1 MSTFPLTCRE
11 SVAFKAINVIAYV
24 LFASSNT
31 YAAITGKH
39 IAGNVDTYITPAA
52 WFYGIWHIL
61 NVLFLGLI
69 VYQFWPG
76 TAQLTQYSLGWRFP
90 TALVLHALCTLLY
103 TQKNS
108 TPIYCVAFITFCMV
122 TTLVNQLYGILRTN
136 AEPLNWAD
144 VFFVFL
150 PISLYHGATI
160 LLFFVS
166 VFAISGFHST
176 EHEAGM
182 VTKVLVFLILFFL
195 DSTVTGYVF
204 YGNGDIGGA
213 SVISIG
219 LLAIAQH
226 QQTSRFIHWSAL
238 CVFLS
243 MLTILQSVFCDFI
256 YRSDSGYYSHDPRPA
271 KHTSSWYERRKCSA
285 SPIITFCAH
294 STIYSI

>member
-1 MSTFPLTCRE
+1 MSTLSLSWRE
-11 SVAFKAINVIAYV
+11 SVAFKVLNIISYV
-24 LFASSNT
+24 LFAFSNT
-31 YAAITGKH
+31 YAAMIGKH

-61 NVLFLGLI
+61 NALFLGLI

-76 TAQLTQYSLGWRFP
+76 TIQMAKYSLGWRLP

-103 TQKNS
+103 TQDNS
-108 TPIYCVAFITFCMV
+108 TLIYCIAFIAFCLV
-122 TTLVNQLYGILRTN
+122 TTLVNQLYGILRTS

-160 LLFFVS
+160 ILFFVS
-166 VFAISGFHST
+166 VFAISGFNT
-176 EHEAGM
+176 NEGEAGI

-213 SVISIG
+213 SVISLG

-238 CVFLS
+238 CVFLY
-243 MLTILQSVFCDFI
+243 MLTILQGVFCDLI
-256 YRSDSGYYSHDPRPA
+256 YRSDSGTYSHDPRPA
-271 KHTSSWYERRKCSA
+271 EHTSS
-285 SPIITFCAH
+285 
-294 STIYSI
+294 

>member
-1 MSTFPLTCRE
+1 MLTFPMSWKE
-11 SVAFKAINVIAYV
+11 SFAFKAIHIIAYV

-31 YAAITGKH
+31 YAAMTGNH

-61 NVLFLGLI
+61 NVLLLGLI
-69 VYQFWPG
+69 VYQFWHG

-103 TQKNS
+103 AQKNS
-108 TPIYCVAFITFCMV
+108 TPIYYVAFITFCMV
-122 TTLVNQLYGILRTN
+122 TTLVNQLYGNLRTD

-160 LLFFVS
+160 ILFFVS

-176 EHEAGM
+176 EHEAGI

-213 SVISIG
+213 TVITIG

-226 QQTSRFIHWSAL
+226 QQTSGFVHWSAL

-243 MLTILQSVFCDFI
+243 MLTILQSVFCNLI
-256 YRSDSGYYSHDPRPA
+256 YRSDSGDYSHDPRPA
-271 KHTSSWYERRKCSA
+271 KRASSWNERGKCSA
-285 SPIITFCAH
+285 SPIVTFYAH

>member
-1 MSTFPLTCRE
+1 MLTFPMSWKE
-11 SVAFKAINVIAYV
+11 SFAFKAINIIAYV

-31 YAAITGKH
+31 YAAMTGNH

-61 NVLFLGLI
+61 NVLLLGLI

-103 TQKNS
+103 AQKNS
-108 TPIYCVAFITFCMV
+108 TPIYYVAFITFCMV
-122 TTLVNQLYGILRTN
+122 TTLVNQLYGNLRTD

-160 LLFFVS
+160 ILFFVS

-176 EHEAGM
+176 EHEAGI

-213 SVISIG
+213 TVITIG

-226 QQTSRFIHWSAL
+226 QQTSGFVHWSAL

-243 MLTILQSVFCDFI
+243 MLTILQSVFCNLIF
-256 YRSDSGYYSHDPRPA
+256 RSDSGDYSHDPRPA
-271 KHTSSWYERRKCSA
+271 
-285 SPIITFCAH
+285 
-294 STIYSI
+294 

>member
-1 MSTFPLTCRE
+1 MLTFPMSWKE
-11 SVAFKAINVIAYV
+11 SFAFKAINIIAYV

-31 YAAITGKH
+31 YADNG
-39 IAGNVDTYITPAA
+39 V
-52 WFYGIWHIL
+52 WHIL
-61 NVLFLGLI
+61 SVLLFGLI

-90 TALVLHALCTLLY
+90 TALLLHALCTLLY
-103 TQKNS
+103 AQKNS

-122 TTLVNQLYGILRTN
+122 TTLVKQLHGNLRTD

-182 VTKVLVFLILFFL
+182 VTKVLVC
-195 DSTVTGYVF
+195 
-204 YGNGDIGGA
+204 
-213 SVISIG
+213 
-219 LLAIAQH
+219 LLY
-226 QQTSRFIHWSAL
+226 TSDAA
-238 CVFLS
+238 
-243 MLTILQSVFCDFI
+243 D
-256 YRSDSGYYSHDPRPA
+256 D
-271 KHTSSWYERRKCSA
+271 
-285 SPIITFCAH
+285 
-294 STIYSI
+294 